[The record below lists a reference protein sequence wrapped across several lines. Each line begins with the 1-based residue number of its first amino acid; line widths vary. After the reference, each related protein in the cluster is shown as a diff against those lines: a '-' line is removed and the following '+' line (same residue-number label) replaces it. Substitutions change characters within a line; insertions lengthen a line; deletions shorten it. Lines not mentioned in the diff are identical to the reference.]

1 MTARFS
7 LAGGDDFRDGACRNC
22 GLKWKAHAGDTCLFE
37 PTEFD
42 APEIEKWISSLW
54 ANTHPYPWGW
64 IMLGTGEKVKVK
76 FMVQLTEYSTTRG
89 YDPKYVEFTV
99 RGMDV
104 E

>member
-1 MTARFS
+1 
-7 LAGGDDFRDGACRNC
+7 
-22 GLKWKAHAGDTCLFE
+22 
-37 PTEFD
+37 
-42 APEIEKWISSLW
+42 
-54 ANTHPYPWGW
+54 
-64 IMLGTGEKVKVK
+64 MLGTGEKVKVK